1 MKLVLNDV
9 CFKGQPLQI
18 LFPLAVTENSEC
30 NSECNEITSLA
41 SRLTVYMYS
50 DGISINVSLFYF
62 DGQPYDKKQSSKH
75 IG

>member
-18 LFPLAVTENSEC
+18 LFLLPVTENSEY
-30 NSECNEITSLA
+30 NEITSLA

-50 DGISINVSLFYF
+50 DGTIINVCLFYF
-62 DGQPYDKKQSSKH
+62 DGQPYDKKTKQ
-75 IG
+75 